1 MPGRDAATV
10 RELLAQ
16 APPGEL
22 RNVASD
28 VRALLGDE
36 QVQTPLPLQNGR
48 ARASIRKRLADG
60 IARPPWHQTHPRIWR
75 RDSQMCASLCQ
86 DAASQGNGRLPHFDA
101 LAAWHASQG
110 VSPSMACSFG

>member
-36 QVQTPLPLQNGR
+36 QVQTPLSFLR
-48 ARASIRKRLADG
+48 APPKRPG
-60 IARPPWHQTHPRIWR
+60 ARLNP
-75 RDSQMCASLCQ
+75 
-86 DAASQGNGRLPHFDA
+86 
-101 LAAWHASQG
+101 
-110 VSPSMACSFG
+110 

>member
-48 ARASIRKRLADG
+48 ARASRRERLADG
-60 IARPPWHQTHPRIWR
+60 IKRPPASSLLRPCVHPP
-75 RDSQMCASLCQ
+75 Q
-86 DAASQGNGRLPHFDA
+86 LPCPLSD
-101 LAAWHASQG
+101 
-110 VSPSMACSFG
+110 

>member
-48 ARASIRKRLADG
+48 ARASRRERLADG
-60 IARPPWHQTHPRIWR
+60 IKRPPALASDAPQNLAQRPSNVCQPLPGRREPRQWS
-75 RDSQMCASLCQ
+75 DASL
-86 DAASQGNGRLPHFDA
+86 
-101 LAAWHASQG
+101 
-110 VSPSMACSFG
+110 